1 MRHACCALRPKRH
14 RPQFSGYSRG
24 GTSSSSAA
32 AALLLPLLLTVGRC
46 SLIMN
51 PLLLALPARTP
62 KGSSFVLDA
71 AADDDSMLCTS
82 TDPVSLDEGFAAA
95 APPPPP
101 LMLLL
106 LLLLDLMHG

>member
-1 MRHACCALRPKRH
+1 MRHARCALRPKR
-14 RPQFSGYSRG
+14 QCSGYSRG

-32 AALLLPLLLTVGRC
+32 AALLLPLLTVGRC

-101 LMLLL
+101 PPLL